1 MVPIFALEDLS
12 GGTEFLATDIGD
24 HPFPRARLS
33 VFKVPTFKFSLENMS
48 ETGNHPQ
55 GNADGKAGETSVDKQ
70 GDSQDAQD
78 AISKAK
84 RLEAQREKHEEK
96 RRRWKADKKDQHDK
110 KKKEQE
116 SLQQQLEQLRKQDES
131 ESRRTEEQKITK
143 DIVMIDDDLKAME
156 NDSENFMDFEYD
168 DPNIPRPS
176 IEAPTDHDDQDS
188 DPAAIPFQAGSD
200 TSELFPGAPCV
211 TVAKK
216 CMRGY
221 RDEAP
226 MYLNRYGPRRCGWFV
241 FSTTLLLPDGV
252 EEKDLVNVSEKMD
265 RILDYPRRQ
274 GEPKPRLGDVQGY
287 LNIVWDYGKLE
298 GNPLEAAELLN
309 PRKVKQTDIYP
320 TEKER
325 RHNKLDKYPQV
336 KIQLQFKKT
345 WKTDSVE
352 KATSWELGS
361 AFRQLYRKEQIKAE
375 DEVYR
380 MALNQAE
387 RFLRWYQSIKPDDF
401 DKDGVYKRSPSREPT
416 TVPLNRTATTTT
428 SVTPSPSPKTT
439 QVPKSS
445 QTHLPTPPPDEKT
458 PTPPR
463 DAKAGNKPQTDQ
475 DSTKGKKK
483 MSREKFKE
491 IILKA
496 YKDAENITGE
506 MTEDQN
512 DEWEVYF
519 DAYAGRKGYPQK

>member
-1 MVPIFALEDLS
+1 
-12 GGTEFLATDIGD
+12 
-24 HPFPRARLS
+24 
-33 VFKVPTFKFSLENMS
+33 MS

-55 GNADGKAGETSVDKQ
+55 GNADGKAAETNADKQ
-70 GDSQDAQD
+70 GDSYDAQD

-96 RRRWKADKKDQHDK
+96 RKRWKADKKDQHDK

-116 SLQQQLEQLRKQDES
+116 SLQQQLEQLRKQDET

-143 DIVMIDDDLKAME
+143 DIVMIDADLKAME

-168 DPNIPRPS
+168 DPNIPRAS
-176 IEAPTDHDDQDS
+176 IEIPTDDDDQDS

-200 TSELFPGAPCV
+200 TSELFPGAPCE

-216 CMRGY
+216 CTRGY

-226 MYLNRYGPRRCGWFV
+226 TYLNRYGPRRCGWFV

-336 KIQLQFKKT
+336 KIHLQFKKN
-345 WKTDSVE
+345 WKTDSGE

-380 MALNQAE
+380 MALNQAD

-401 DKDGVYKRSPSREPT
+401 DENGVYKRSPSREPT
-416 TVPLNRTATTTT
+416 TVPLTRTRTTTT
-428 SVTPSPSPKTT
+428 SMSPTPPLGTT
-439 QVPKSS
+439 QVPKPG
-445 QTHLPTPPPDEKT
+445 QTQLPTPPLDE
-458 PTPPR
+458 
-463 DAKAGNKPQTDQ
+463 KAGNKTQTDQ

-483 MSREKFKE
+483 MTREKFKA

-519 DAYAGRKGYPQK
+519 DAYASRKGYPPE

>member
-1 MVPIFALEDLS
+1 
-12 GGTEFLATDIGD
+12 
-24 HPFPRARLS
+24 
-33 VFKVPTFKFSLENMS
+33 MS
-48 ETGNHPQ
+48 DSRSDPK
-55 GNADGKAGETSVDKQ
+55 GNAEGKAGETSAGKQ
-70 GDSQDAQD
+70 EDSQAAQDAQD
-78 AISKAK
+78 AISRAK
-84 RLEAQREKHEEK
+84 RIETQRGKHQE
-96 RRRWKADKKDQHDK
+96 RRNEMKKWKVDKKDQHDRK
-110 KKKEQE
+110 KKQQE
-116 SLQQQLEQLRKQDES
+116 SLQQQLEQLLKQDES
-131 ESRRTEEQKITK
+131 ESRRTEEQKINK
-143 DIVMIDDDLKAME
+143 DIDMIDTDLKAME
-156 NDSENFMDFEYD
+156 NDSENFMDFEYGD
-168 DPNIPRPS
+168 ANIPRPS
-176 IEAPTDHDDQDS
+176 IEASTEDDDQDS

-216 CMRGY
+216 CMRGN
-221 RDEAP
+221 RDESP
-226 MYLNRYGPRRCGWFV
+226 TYLNRYGPRKCGWFV
-241 FSTTLLLPDGV
+241 FSTTLLLPDGA

-274 GEPKPRLGDVQGY
+274 GEPKPRLGDVQGF

-298 GNPLEAAELLN
+298 GDPLEAAELLN
-309 PRKVKQTDIYP
+309 PRKVKQTDKYP

-336 KIQLQFKKT
+336 KIQLQFKKN

-380 MALNQAE
+380 MALKQAE
-387 RFLRWYQSIKPDDF
+387 RFLHWYQSIKPDDF
-401 DKDGVYKRSPSREPT
+401 DEKGVYKRSPSREPT
-416 TVPLNRTATTTT
+416 TVPLNRTRTTTT
-428 SVTPSPSPKTT
+428 SVSPTPPPETT
-439 QVPKSS
+439 QAPKPG
-445 QTHLPTPPPDEKT
+445 QTQLPTPPPDEKT
-458 PTPPR
+458 PTPPP
-463 DAKAGNKPQTDQ
+463 DGKVGNKPQIDQ

-483 MSREKFKE
+483 MTRERFEK

-519 DAYAGRKGYPQK
+519 DAYASRKGYPPK